1 MLPGVHQTKRFS
13 MCTQGQ
19 GGESF
24 QGRHSKG
31 SLAPYR
37 RSLLQYAPQLR
48 CLMTYRLIFCVV
60 PEYQMFL
67 HAIGTPVCDLKLGEI
82 IPGP

>member
-1 MLPGVHQTKRFS
+1 
-13 MCTQGQ
+13 
-19 GGESF
+19 
-24 QGRHSKG
+24 
-31 SLAPYR
+31 
-37 RSLLQYAPQLR
+37 
-48 CLMTYRLIFCVV
+48 MTYRLIFCVV